1 MPFISNLTGY
11 RQLSNSE
18 IFSLQNSIYG
28 YKNWCNFLLQQKN
41 RFPKIIPMLQIAE
54 DENITIEENKNN
66 FKKQIKFIA
75 LNFDTF
81 FIEIK

>member
-11 RQLSNSE
+11 RQLSNLE
-18 IFSLQNSIYG
+18 VFSIQNSIYG
-28 YKNWCNFLLQQKN
+28 YKNWYNFLLQQKN
-41 RFPKIIPMLQIAE
+41 RFPKIITMLQIAE
-54 DENITIEENKNN
+54 DENIAIEENKNN